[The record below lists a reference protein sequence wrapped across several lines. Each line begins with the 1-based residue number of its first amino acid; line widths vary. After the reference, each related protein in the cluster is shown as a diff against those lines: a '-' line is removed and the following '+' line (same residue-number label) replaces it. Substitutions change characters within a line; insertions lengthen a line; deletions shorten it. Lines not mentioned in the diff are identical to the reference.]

1 MIFLTMQNQFL
12 NTETCGLG
20 QSINYFNTGRH
31 AIIDSQQEMS
41 MMSDCHQQDKE
52 KQVDFY
58 NTLK

>member
-1 MIFLTMQNQFL
+1 MIFLKMQNRFL

-41 MMSDCHQQDKE
+41 MMSDCNQQDKE